1 MNIKNF
7 NSWKFLMAKVHYW
20 HIAGAEP
27 ILYGQAYEK
36 HFP

>member
-1 MNIKNF
+1 
-7 NSWKFLMAKVHYW
+7 MAKVDYW
-20 HIAGAEP
+20 HIGSAEP